1 MLFYTVI
8 NIITKLIKLLLL
20 FIINY
25 KLSSSLI
32 NYFKTKKKYINKN
45 NVNTNLLFC
54 DAKSI
59 I

>member
-25 KLSSSLI
+25 KLSSSL